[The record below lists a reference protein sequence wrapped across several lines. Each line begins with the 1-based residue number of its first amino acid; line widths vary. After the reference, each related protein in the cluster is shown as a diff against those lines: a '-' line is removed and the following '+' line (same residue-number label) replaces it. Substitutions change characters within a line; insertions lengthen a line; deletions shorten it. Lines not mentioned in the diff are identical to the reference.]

1 MEKVYSANRSEIMLK
16 IVHLTSIHPHD
27 DIRIFLKM
35 CRSLASVGHDVHLV
49 APRSDTSE
57 VELCG
62 SVTIHP
68 VIPSCN
74 RFERM
79 TATVKEV
86 LRIACTLEGDMYHFH
101 DPDFLRYAPEFQKK
115 IDRPFVYDA
124 HEDYRL
130 GILDKEWIP
139 KFIRLPVAW
148 RFGRIEDRESRCLAG
163 VIAATPA
170 IAERFEGHPG
180 LATIQNFPLRHELSS
195 NTHDVS
201 TIKKHFVYT
210 GVVSEQRGAREM
222 SEAVSLLGEQI
233 NLAVAGRFASD
244 SLQTECINLAGNHL
258 KNCGFLDRPAL
269 RDLFAESLA
278 GLVLFHPL
286 GNHVRAQPNKLFE
299 YMSAGLPVI
308 ASDFP
313 LWRSIVDEAGCG
325 LLVDPLDPHC
335 IAKAMQWIIE
345 HPIEAAEMGNRGRVA
360 VLEKYNWETEFPKL
374 LAFYEKINYTMKRT
388 SCASG

>member
-1 MEKVYSANRSEIMLK
+1 MRI
-16 IVHLTSIHPHD
+16 IHLTSVHPHD
-27 DIRIFLKM
+27 DIRIFHKI
-35 CRSLASVGHDVHLV
+35 CRSLAAAGHDVHLI
-49 APRSDTSE
+49 APRGDTTE

-62 SVTIHP
+62 NVTIHP
-68 VIPSCN
+68 VKPSRN

-79 TATVKEV
+79 TSTVKGA
-86 LRIACTLEGDMYHFH
+86 LKIACMLEGDIYHFH
-101 DPDFLRYAPEFQKK
+101 DPDFLRYAPECQKR
-115 IDRPFVYDA
+115 ISRPFIYDV

-139 KFIRLPVAW
+139 KLIRIPAAW
-148 RFGRIEDRESRCLAG
+148 WFGRIEDRMSVRLAG
-163 VIAATPA
+163 VVSATPA

-180 LATIQNFPLRHELSS
+180 LATIQNFPLQYELSS
-195 NTHDVS
+195 DSHDIS

-210 GVVSEQRGAREM
+210 GAVSEQRGAREM
-222 SEAVSLLGEQI
+222 SKAISLLGEQI
-233 NLAVAGRFASD
+233 NLAIAGRFDSD

-299 YMSAGLPVI
+299 YMSAGMPVV

-325 LLVDPLDPHC
+325 LLVDPLDPHA
-335 IAKAMQWIIE
+335 IAKAMRWIVE
-345 HPIEAAEMGNRGRVA
+345 HPNEATEMGNRGRVA
-360 VLEKYNWETEFPKL
+360 VVEKYNWEAEFPKL
-374 LAFYEKINYTMKRT
+374 LTLYNKLQKHCAEKPAL
-388 SCASG
+388 CVSG